1 MARPKKEKK
10 QREASPYA
18 LLVKKMYPS
27 IRGKFERPQER
38 IRHIAELW
46 REQKNSNQEPA
57 TKDELV

>member
-1 MARPKKEKK
+1 MASPKKDEK
-10 QREASPYA
+10 RETSPCA
-18 LLVKKMYPS
+18 LFVKKMYPS